1 MPAMD
6 YSRVAHYYDSY
17 VQTSLDVNFFL
28 QESKNA
34 IRVLELMSGTGRLS
48 LPLIQAGV
56 NLTCV
61 DSSPEMLAILRQKLM
76 QQNLQADVF
85 EMDVCQMSLAGE
97 FDLIVIPFHSF
108 AEILDP
114 PDQRRALEEI
124 FRLLSPSG
132 RFICTLHNPPVRLK
146 SVDGKVTFLGK
157 HTLPDNTGTLLLSTV
172 QQYEAS
178 THRVKGAQFYELYD
192 TSGVMQSKWFVDLE
206 FYLHQKNDF
215 SKLIQSIGF
224 STLNL
229 YGDYSHSAFVENSSP
244 FMLWVLG
251 KALQPAK

>member
-1 MPAMD
+1 MD

-76 QQNLQADVF
+76 QQNLQANVL